1 MLQYYNWKKGGAGLK
16 KQSFGVRYLHLA
28 TKKPWFFYSVLLFG
42 VALFLYLALTTK
54 IETEAGIQTLF
65 HMIFV
70 RAGKGL

>member
-1 MLQYYNWKKGGAGLK
+1 MK
-16 KQSFGVRYLHLA
+16 KQSFGVRCLHLA
-28 TKKPWFFYSVLLFG
+28 TKKSWFFYSVLLFG
-42 VALFLYLALTTK
+42 VALFLYLTLTTK